1 MPAMTI
7 KHNSPPFY
15 APSEQFPVRPR
26 RGDMQNWIHLALPAH
41 HAALVQ
47 HFGNPDTTIVTSEPA
62 IGWNLRQRTGL
73 LYPDL
78 LIAFDVDRAASFGRL
93 GYSLEEQGKPPDFV
107 LEVGSPT
114 TALNDYT
121 TKRDGYAAFGIPEYW
136 RFDPTDGE
144 RYPTGLEGDCLVD
157 GSYRPMTIV
166 RTDSNRLWGHSDV
179 LNQDLCW
186 EHGQLRW
193 WDPVAQR
200 YLLTYDEVRS
210 GREAERQARR
220 HAESQLAAE
229 RQARLAA
236 EAEAAEAQARIRQLE
251 DELRSRS

>member
-1 MPAMTI
+1 MRCPHTTLLSSSI
-7 KHNSPPFY
+7 
-15 APSEQFPVRPR
+15 
-26 RGDMQNWIHLALPAH
+26 LATRTPQSLPASQ
-41 HAALVQ
+41 L
-47 HFGNPDTTIVTSEPA
+47 S
-62 IGWNLRQRTGL
+62 GWNLRQRTGL

-78 LIAFDVDRAASFGRL
+78 LIAFDVNRAASFGRL
-93 GYSLEEQGKPPDFV
+93 VYSMEEQGKPPDFV

-144 RYPTGLEGDCLVD
+144 RYPTGLEGERLVD
-157 GSYRPMTIV
+157 GSYQAITIV

-179 LNQDLCW
+179 LNLDLCW

-193 WDPVAQR
+193 WDPVAQH
-200 YLLTYDEVRS
+200 YLLTYDEVRN
-210 GREAERQARR
+210 GREAERQARLITESQR
-220 HAESQLAAE
+220 EAERQARLHAESRLDAE

-236 EAEAAEAQARIRQLE
+236 EAEATEAQARIRQLE
-251 DELRSRS
+251 DELRRRS